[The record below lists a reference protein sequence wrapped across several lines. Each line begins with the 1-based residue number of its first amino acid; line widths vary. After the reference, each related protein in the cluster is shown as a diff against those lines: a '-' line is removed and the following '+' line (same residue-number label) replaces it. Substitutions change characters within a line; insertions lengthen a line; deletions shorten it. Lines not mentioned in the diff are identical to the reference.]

1 MRRWNRSS
9 WQLALP
15 QPALEQSDARRATTR
30 LPVNANMAVTSRS
43 SAVPARQQGL
53 NWFCFRPTTN
63 WIDAAPAIVE
73 QDYRQGKAIQV
84 QTVSH
89 IDHKQDKA
97 RRYLTVAALS
107 LQFLSNRE
115 DPRLLKPAT
124 ATTQLRFNAERRQD
138 NRRVPS
144 KEL

>member
-1 MRRWNRSS
+1 
-9 WQLALP
+9 
-15 QPALEQSDARRATTR
+15 
-30 LPVNANMAVTSRS
+30 MAVTSRS

-53 NWFCFRPTTN
+53 NSFCFLPRSTR
-63 WIDAAPAIVE
+63 IDTATAIVE
-73 QDYRQGKAIQV
+73 QNYRQGKVIQV
-84 QTVSH
+84 QTVSL
-89 IDHKQDKA
+89 INHKQDKA
-97 RRYLTVAALS
+97 RRYLTVAAIS

-115 DPRLLKPAT
+115 DPRLLKSAT